1 MMEKVG
7 TEKVGTE
14 GERPRKARLFAGAWA
29 RSEGT
34 SPVVQVLVRHL
45 NGTLDVET
53 LERPALTPALLA
65 LHPVARAVNE
75 WLCAFV
81 RERLEAKGR
90 KAGDVLSAQPD
101 GPSGV
106 DFLWRDADG
115 QLVFGYLDTADTGLV
130 MLVKPV
136 TDYVNDEA
144 RRAWERHVRRDAL

>member
-1 MMEKVG
+1 MM
-7 TEKVGTE
+7 EKVGTE

-29 RSEGT
+29 RSGGA
-34 SPVVQVLVRHL
+34 SPAVQVLVRR
-45 NGTLDVET
+45 LDGPLEVET
-53 LERPALTPALLA
+53 LERPVLTPALLA
-65 LHPVARAVNE
+65 LHPVASVINE

-106 DFLWRDADG
+106 DFLRRDSDG

-130 MLVKPV
+130 MLVKSV
-136 TDYVNDEA
+136 TEFVNDEA
-144 RRAWERHVRRDAL
+144 RRAWERVAGRDAL